1 MTLIAEQEQIIIAY
15 SFDHADKHLIGSF
28 EYHWAIGTG
37 LAAHSTNLKP
47 PAFKTGQIPIFSEA
61 EQKWTLAEDHRLKT
75 VYSTETKLS
84 NRVDYIGP
92 IKEGYTLLEPST
104 EFDSWNGTVWIDLRT
119 NQEKL
124 EYTRSQ
130 YPSLT
135 RYQFLRCLLENGFKA
150 SDIEAQIQTIA
161 DEFSR
166 ELTLLG
172 FKEATN
178 FVRTDESVIAM
189 QSILNLNDE
198 KVDAMWEYALTL

>member
-1 MTLIAEQEQIIIAY
+1 ME
-15 SFDHADKHLIGSF
+15 
-28 EYHWAIGTG
+28 
-37 LAAHSTNLKP
+37 
-47 PAFKTGQIPIFSEA
+47 
-61 EQKWTLAEDHRLKT
+61 
-75 VYSTETKLS
+75 VY
-84 NRVDYIGP
+84 YIGLLWG
-92 IKEGYTLLEPST
+92 IKMIEFSVKEQAFYDTALNYAVLPNDLIKVGDEQYMFLLNVLNSGGVIFDDLTYSPPKPSQ
-104 EFDSWNGTVWIDLRT
+104 FHSWSGSEWIDP
-119 NQEKL
+119 
-124 EYTRSQ
+124 RSEQQKIECKRLQ

-150 SDIEAQIQTIA
+150 SDIEAQIQTIE